1 MRFSV
6 RKRRTAPAV
15 IIVALIDVLVVLLI
29 FLMVTTTFKQQATLK
44 VSLPESGQAQKSGA
58 SENPPFVVTIKADD
72 DKIYYLEKLPMTF
85 EQLRST
91 LQDRAA
97 KNPNLILAINADEKA
112 PWGKIVKVRDA
123 AVEAK
128 IKTFVAFTKD
138 SAKP

>member
-1 MRFSV
+1 MHFRV
-6 RKRRTAPAV
+6 RKHRTTPGV
-15 IIVALIDVLVVLLI
+15 IIVALVDVLIVLLI

-58 SENPPFVVTIKADD
+58 SDNPPFVVTIKADD
-72 DKIYYLEKLPMTF
+72 DKIYYLDKLAVTF
-85 EQLRST
+85 DQMRSALLSKAEQ
-91 LQDRAA
+91 
-97 KNPNLILAINADEKA
+97 NPNLILAINADEKA

>member
-1 MRFSV
+1 MRFRI
-6 RKRRTAPAV
+6 RKRRNTPTI
-15 IIVALIDVLVVLLI
+15 IIVALVDVLIVLLI

-58 SENPPFVVTIKADD
+58 SDNPPFVVTIKADD
-72 DKIYYLEKLPMTF
+72 DKIYYLNKLPMTF
-85 EQLRST
+85 DQMRSE
-91 LQDRAA
+91 LQAQAA
-97 KNPNLILAINADEKA
+97 KNPQLILAINADEKA